1 MVSTERRRKKLP
13 LRQEAVE
20 LSNQIVVLSKYYSI
34 LKKDIVFD
42 IMLELNKRFDGLEV
56 ELRRNLRLS
65 ELLEQIKEK
74 KNSDSY
80 Q

>member
-1 MVSTERRRKKLP
+1 MVNTERRRKKLP

-56 ELRRNLRLS
+56 ELRCDLRLS